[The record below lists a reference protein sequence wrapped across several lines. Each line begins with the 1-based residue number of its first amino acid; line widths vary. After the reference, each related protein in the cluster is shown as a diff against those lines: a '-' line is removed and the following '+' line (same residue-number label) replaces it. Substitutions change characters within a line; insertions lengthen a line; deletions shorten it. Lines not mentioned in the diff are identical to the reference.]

1 MTSVAMRPGLRAHG
15 HVPLR
20 TVSWLSNHV
29 SVSLP
34 LGMVGREEKG
44 GWELENHP
52 DVSLITAAVVFTV
65 PSNHMVTLT
74 GRPQGAKVQNW
85 ESAKGNSSHSG
96 ILQAASV
103 ALGS

>member
-34 LGMVGREEKG
+34 LGMVGQEEKG

-52 DVSLITAAVVFTV
+52 DVSLTTAAVVFTV

-74 GRPQGAKVQNW
+74 GRPQGAKVQSW